1 MNAGMLVPNL
11 PRGGPRTKKRQL
23 LPLQAS
29 LIIHKTVIFFE
40 KVPIKMGKTP
50 FEVANPVIT

>member
-29 LIIHKTVIFFE
+29 LINHKTAIFFE

-50 FEVANPVIT
+50 FEVTNPV